1 MTEMMGDALQN
12 AGRLRNPD
20 YLIAVLLLSLSNQH
34 RGAIRMKAAVRE
46 QLQLQLALQ

>member
-20 YLIAVLLLSLSNQH
+20 YLIAVLLLISNH
-34 RGAIRMKAAVRE
+34 AHCTRC
-46 QLQLQLALQ
+46 